1 MKYIYPS
8 ILLFGIFISPTLT
21 AGDTG
26 LDKAVESTIQ
36 TNEEL
41 RDTQG
46 EIDQLSEQKRDMLHE
61 YQSILQQTD
70 SLKTYN
76 EQLEKLIASQKEDL
90 QSLKSQLNSVEETQ
104 RNIVPL
110 MLHMIR
116 VLREFVMLDIP
127 FLKDERLAR
136 IATIQKMM
144 DRPDVS
150 LPDKYRRI
158 MEVYHIEMDYGRTI
172 GTNNDTIVKD
182 GKNLTVKLLRVGR
195 LALLYQTLDGEE
207 CGHWNKES
215 NQWESLP
222 DKYNNSISSGI
233 LIAEK
238 QSPPDFFSIP
248 VQAPVH
254 TQ

>member
-1 MKYIYPS
+1 MKYIYFS
-8 ILLFGIFISPTLT
+8 ILLFGLFMPPLLV

-26 LDKAVESTIQ
+26 LDKAVESTIK
-36 TNEEL
+36 TNEES
-41 RDTQG
+41 RDTQ
-46 EIDQLSEQKRDMLHE
+46 EKINQLSEQTGDMLHE
-61 YQSILQQTD
+61 YRSTLQQLD
-70 SLKTYN
+70 SLKSYN
-76 EQLEKLIASQKEDL
+76 EQLEKMIASQKEDME
-90 QSLKSQLNSVEETQ
+90 SLKTQLDSVEETQ

-116 VLREFVMLDIP
+116 VLREFVMLDLP
-127 FLKDERLAR
+127 FLREERLAR
-136 IATIQKMM
+136 INTIQKMM

-158 MEVYHIEMDYGRTI
+158 METYHIEMDYSRTLN
-172 GTNNDTIVKD
+172 TNNDTIVKD

-207 CGHWNKES
+207 CGYWDKES
-215 NQWESLP
+215 RQWKSLP

-248 VQAPVH
+248 VQSPVH

>member
-1 MKYIYPS
+1 MKYICSS
-8 ILLFGIFISPTLT
+8 ILLFGLFTPPLLNAAATE
-21 AGDTG
+21 
-26 LDKAVESTIQ
+26 LDKAVESTMQ

-41 RDTQG
+41 RGTQE
-46 EIDQLSEQKRDMLHE
+46 EIDQLSDQTRDMLQE
-61 YQSILQQTD
+61 YQSTLQQTD

-76 EQLEKLIASQKEDL
+76 EQLEKLIATQKEDL
-90 QSLKSQLNSVEETQ
+90 ESLNRQLDSVEETQ

-110 MLHMIR
+110 MLQMIR
-116 VLREFVMLDIP
+116 VLQEFIMLDIP
-127 FLKDERLAR
+127 FQREERLAR
-136 IATIQKMM
+136 IDTIQKMM

-207 CGHWNKES
+207 CGYWDKEAHA
-215 NQWESLP
+215 WKGLP
-222 DKYNNSISSGI
+222 DKYINSIASGI

-254 TQ
+254 TR